1 MVGESFSPRTGEAAI
16 KAFVP
21 DVAPVDSGGECSVAR
36 TAGSGATL
44 VSAWFPRRTAAHT
57 QVSIMFDSSGRLV
70 RFSDRR
76 GGMTPP
82 MTGMTPEQR
91 DSTIR
96 AVNTATR
103 STLITLDYAIDQA
116 IVQNRG
122 GGRPTDAILSN
133 IRAIE
138 KMEKFGPI
146 VARVERVRRLCGV

>member
-1 MVGESFSPRTGEAAI
+1 VGESFSPRTGEAAV
-16 KAFVP
+16 KAFIP
-21 DVAPVDSGGECSVAR
+21 EVAPVDSGGECFVTR
-36 TAGSGATL
+36 TGGSGATL
-44 VSAWFPRRTAAHT
+44 VSASFPRRTAAHT
-57 QVSIMFDSSGRLV
+57 QASITFDSSGRLT
-70 RFSDRR
+70 RFSERR
-76 GGMTPP
+76 GGMVPP
-82 MTGMTPEQR
+82 MIGLTQEQR

-96 AVNTATR
+96 AVSASTR
-103 STLITLDYAIDQA
+103 STLITIDYAIDQA